1 LNHDT
6 KGSKQKD
13 SESPPVTESSPPA
26 KSEPSVPAKKVKGR
40 LTRNEVLD
48 VALRA
53 CGTTREKLSGDLI
66 RTGIAKLTAKTTKF
80 FSYKGEVLDER
91 EVDAHDINLQA
102 VRVLGEM
109 LDQFGSRS
117 SEEKQAP
124 NYVFVFPTWAGQPGP
139 QLTSASHGGG
149 GALERPA
156 SEAIIDQPDPDL
168 DVL

>member
-1 LNHDT
+1 LSQDT
-6 KGSKQKD
+6 KGSGRKD
-13 SESPPVTESSPPA
+13 SESQHDTESSPLT
-26 KSEPSVPAKKVKGR
+26 KSKPSVPAKKVKGR

-48 VALRA
+48 IALEA

-80 FSYKGEVLDER
+80 FSYKGEVIDER